1 MPIFRTRNEP
11 VPKSLRVTSRGK
23 GTIVM
28 PPSTTSSSPTVA
40 SVAEEVASDI
50 ATVDAI
56 IDEHQAERTE
66 LIAILLDTQ
75 ERIRYLPV
83 HALKHI
89 SRRMEI
95 PLTEIY
101 GIATF
106 YKIFRLSPPG
116 RHQITVCMGTACHV
130 RGAAQ
135 VLKEFER
142 RLGICTGGVT
152 PDREYGLD
160 RVNCVGACAIGPVV
174 IIDDEYHG
182 ELTTM
187 KVPVMLRRMEKAR
200 REVGS

>member
-1 MPIFRTRNEP
+1 
-11 VPKSLRVTSRGK
+11 
-23 GTIVM
+23 M

-40 SVAEEVASDI
+40 SVMEEVASDI
-50 ATVDAI
+50 ATVDI
-56 IDEHQAERTE
+56 IVDEHHSDRTD

-75 ERIRYLPV
+75 ERLRYLPV

-89 SRRMEI
+89 ARRVGV

-116 RHQITVCMGTACHV
+116 RHQVTVCMGTACHV
-130 RGAAQ
+130 RGAAL
-135 VLKEFER
+135 VLREFER

-174 IIDDEYHG
+174 IVDGEYHG
-182 ELTTM
+182 EQTTM
-187 KVPVMLRRMEKAR
+187 KVPVILRRLEKAR
-200 REVGS
+200 AEVVE

>member
-1 MPIFRTRNEP
+1 
-11 VPKSLRVTSRGK
+11 
-23 GTIVM
+23 M

-40 SVAEEVASDI
+40 SVAEEVASDL

-56 IDEHQAERTE
+56 IHEHQAERSE
-66 LIAILLDTQ
+66 LIAILLDIQ

-83 HALKHI
+83 HALKHL
-89 SRRMEI
+89 SRSMEI

-142 RLGICTGGVT
+142 RLGVCTGGVT

-187 KVPVMLRRMEKAR
+187 KVPVLLRRLEKAR
-200 REVGS
+200 REVAS